1 MTAPRLRILIITQWF
16 DPEPMFK
23 GLLFAQELQGLGHD
37 VRVLTG
43 FPNYPDGHVY
53 PGYRIRLFQHEV
65 MGGIPVLRVPLYPS
79 HDHSAVRR
87 VLNYVS
93 FAVSATVAALLMRR
107 PDVAYVYHPPATVG
121 LPAMMLKALKGVPY
135 VYDVQDLWPDT
146 LAATGMLTNPRA
158 LRIVN
163 RVMDRIYRGAARIVV
178 LSDGFRDILVRRSV
192 PGRRIAV
199 IPNWADEKQ
208 IDLSPRDGDRAAELG
223 FDNTFT
229 VTFAGTMG
237 PVQALETVLQAADEL
252 RDETRLRF
260 LLVGGGMEVEHL
272 KAEAQRRGLDNVMF
286 MPRRHVSEIGE
297 ILLLSDALL
306 VHLSDDPLFSITV
319 PSKTQA
325 YLMAG
330 RPILMGVR
338 GDAARIVCDAG
349 AGLVFEPENA
359 TQLVNAVRTLM
370 ALTAPE
376 RGGMGLAGQAYYR
389 QHMSLQSGARRF
401 SEVLQAAS
409 RLTRSSTRASILAA
423 RESKRRV
430 HHA

>member
-1 MTAPRLRILIITQWF
+1 MTEPRLRILIITQWF

-23 GLLFAQELQGLGHD
+23 GLLFAQELQRLGHE

-43 FPNYPDGHVY
+43 FPNYPDGRVY
-53 PGYRIRLFQHEV
+53 PGYRIRVFQREV

-93 FAVSATVAALLMRR
+93 FAVSATVGALLTRR

-121 LPAMMLKALKGVPY
+121 LPALMLKALKGVPY

-146 LAATGMLTNPRA
+146 LAATGMLTSPRA
-158 LRIVN
+158 LRIVT

-178 LSDGFRDILVRRSV
+178 LSEGFRQVLVARHV
-192 PGRRIAV
+192 PARRIAV

-208 IDLSPRDGDRAAELG
+208 IDLRPRAGDRAAQLG
-223 FDNTFT
+223 FDDTFT
-229 VTFAGTMG
+229 ITFAGTMG
-237 PVQALETVLQAADEL
+237 PVQALETVLQAAESL
-252 RDETRLRF
+252 RDEAALRF
-260 LLVGGGMEVEHL
+260 LLVGGGMEVERL
-272 KAEAQRRGLDNVMF
+272 RLEARRRGLDNVVF
-286 MPRRHVSEIGE
+286 MPRRRVSEIGE

-338 GDAARIVCDAG
+338 GDAARIVADAG
-349 AGLVFEPENA
+349 AGLVFEP
-359 TQLVNAVRTLM
+359 QNAVQLDRAVRSLM
-370 ALTAPE
+370 ALSAGE
-376 RGGMGLAGQAYYR
+376 RHGMGLAGQAYYR
-389 QHMSLQSGARRF
+389 NNMSLASGAWRF
-401 SEVLQAAS
+401 SEVLRDAS
-409 RLTRSSTRASILAA
+409 RATRTRP
-423 RESKRRV
+423 KRRV